1 MTLQTR
7 RGFKDKNKNQ
17 ILSFFFGYFDQI
29 VWPSYERTLTRAKAL
44 EGEYQIAFRDAKTT
58 ISLDEVV
65 NEFHHLICDR
75 LELKSSRIDATAAIN
90 NVNSVG
96 CGASSIFIGWY
107 CI

>member
-1 MTLQTR
+1 M
-7 RGFKDKNKNQ
+7 GFKDKNKNQ